1 MWIKGLFFL
10 VAEVELMS
18 LDWNKINLIIIFQDW
33 KRFLTNIWILE
44 NKYYVTSI
52 VEAYQNNYQNKNW
65 IL

>member
-1 MWIKGLFFL
+1 MNQGFIVFL

-18 LDWNKINLIIIFQDW
+18 LDWDKINLIITFQDW

>member
-1 MWIKGLFFL
+1 MNQGFIVFS

-18 LDWNKINLIIIFQDW
+18 LDWDKINLIITFQDW

>member
-1 MWIKGLFFL
+1 MNQGFIVFS

-18 LDWNKINLIIIFQDW
+18 LDWDKINLIITFQDW

-44 NKYYVTSI
+44 NKYYVTSV